1 MVEQQVTSP
10 KDPGKSL
17 LQRLSRKTNFR
28 SRSVNQQKSRDPQLL
43 GEALDEFVDQVGWQN
58 QKSLAQLHTKFPEVV
73 GEETA
78 AHLVIERFENGEL
91 ILRADSTSWAT
102 QLKYLTPV
110 LLEKL
115 QAAAPDLGISNV
127 KVLPPAGRK
136 TPGGWRI
143 REGKRR

>member
-1 MVEQQVTSP
+1 MADQ

-17 LQRLSRKTNFR
+17 LNRLSRKTNFR
-28 SRSVNQQKSRDPQLL
+28 TRSNTAGKSRDPQLI
-43 GEALDEFVDQVGWQN
+43 GDALDEFVDNVGWQ
-58 QKSLAQLHTKFPEVV
+58 QPKALANLHTKFENVV
-73 GEETA
+73 GAETA

-102 QLKYLTPV
+102 QLKYLAPV

-115 QAAAPDLGISNV
+115 QTAAPELSIQSV
-127 KVLPPAGRK
+127 KVLPPTARK
-136 TPGGWRI
+136 TPGAWRI

>member
-1 MVEQQVTSP
+1 MADQ

-17 LQRLSRKTNFR
+17 LNRLSRKTNFR
-28 SRSVNQQKSRDPQLL
+28 TRSNTAGKSRDPKLI
-43 GEALDEFVDQVGWQN
+43 GDALNEFVDNVGWQ
-58 QKSLAQLHTKFPEVV
+58 QPKALANLHTKFESVV
-73 GEETA
+73 GAETA

-102 QLKYLTPV
+102 QLKYLAPV

-115 QAAAPDLGISNV
+115 QTAAPELSIQSV
-127 KVLPPAGRK
+127 KVLSPTPRK

>member
-1 MVEQQVTSP
+1 VTNP

-28 SRSVNQQKSRDPQLL
+28 TKTNSTSKSRDPKLI
-43 GEALDEFVDQVGWQN
+43 GDALEEFVDQVGWQ
-58 QKSLAQLHTKFPEVV
+58 QPKALANLHAQFITVV
-73 GEETA
+73 GDETA
-78 AHLVIERFENGEL
+78 AHLEIEKFDNGEL

-115 QAAAPDLGISNV
+115 QAAAPELGIRSV
-127 KVLPPAGRK
+127 KVLPPAARK
-136 TPGGWRI
+136 STGAWRV
-143 REGKRR
+143 REGKRRS

>member
-1 MVEQQVTSP
+1 MSDR

-28 SRSVNQQKSRDPQLL
+28 VKTTNQNKSRDPQLL
-43 GEALDEFVDQVGWQN
+43 GEALEEFVDQVGWQD
-58 QKSLAQLHTKFPEVV
+58 QKSLAQLHTNFSEVV
-73 GEETA
+73 GSEIAT
-78 AHLVIERFENGEL
+78 HLEIERFDNGEL

-102 QLKYLTPV
+102 QLKYLAPV

-115 QAAAPDLGISNV
+115 QEAAPELKISAV
-127 KVLPPAGRK
+127 KVLPPAVKRSTGA
-136 TPGGWRI
+136 WRI

>member
-1 MVEQQVTSP
+1 MSDK

-17 LQRLSRKTNFR
+17 LSRLSRKTNFR
-28 SRSVNQQKSRDPQLL
+28 TRGNTSAKSRDPQLISD
-43 GEALDEFVDQVGWQN
+43 ALTEFVDNVGWQ
-58 QKSLAQLHTKFPEVV
+58 QPKALANLHAKFADVV

-78 AHLVIERFENGEL
+78 AHLSIEKFDNGEL

-115 QAAAPDLGISNV
+115 QAASPELSIKSV
-127 KVLPPAGRK
+127 KVLPPQVRK
-136 TPGGWRI
+136 TPGAWRV

>member
-1 MVEQQVTSP
+1 MADQ

-17 LQRLSRKTNFR
+17 LNRLSRKTNFR
-28 SRSVNQQKSRDPQLL
+28 TRSNTAGKSRDPQLI
-43 GEALDEFVDQVGWQN
+43 GDALDEFVDNVGWQ
-58 QKSLAQLHTKFPEVV
+58 QPKALANLHTKFNDVV
-73 GEETA
+73 GAETA

-91 ILRADSTSWAT
+91 LLRADSTSWAT

-115 QAAAPDLGISNV
+115 QTAAPELTIKSV
-127 KVLPPAGRK
+127 KVLPPSPRK
-136 TPGGWRI
+136 TPGAWRI

>member
-1 MVEQQVTSP
+1 MSNQ

-17 LQRLSRKTNFR
+17 LNRLTRKTNFR
-28 SRSVNQQKSRDPQLL
+28 ARSTGNSKSRDPQLIS
-43 GEALDEFVDQVGWQN
+43 EALEEFVDNVGWQ
-58 QKSLAQLHTKFPEVV
+58 QPKALANLHRKFHEVV
-73 GEETA
+73 GDETA
-78 AHLVIERFENGEL
+78 AHLVIERFEDGEL

-115 QAAAPDLGISNV
+115 QLAAPELMIKSV
-127 KVLPPAGRK
+127 KVLPPAARK
-136 TPGGWRI
+136 TPGAWRI